1 MQVLFDHNGCIK
13 KYSHA
18 GDILREFFDVRLD
31 YYERRKQY
39 LEGML
44 GAESLKLDNIARFI
58 LEKIEGK
65 VVIGESVA
73 LKWIFGVFFLLK
85 ERVSDCIFTAVPLI
99 NVDAVPR
106 WGYNYMLCTSIV
118 TFPVQILW

>member
-1 MQVLFDHNGCIK
+1 MQVLFDNKGCIK
-13 KYSHA
+13 KYSRV

-31 YYERRKQY
+31 YYGRRKQY

-73 LKWIFGVFFLLK
+73 LFEMDSFLGGIFLICM
-85 ERVSDCIFTAVPLI
+85 SYCIFTS
-99 NVDAVPR
+99 
-106 WGYNYMLCTSIV
+106 YK
-118 TFPVQILW
+118 